1 MKMTKEA
8 ISLHSLNKT
17 LNRIENK
24 LQTLE
29 NKFKELDSTLEKLT
43 QKFEIQ
49 GTSLEE
55 QVSQDEM
62 WTSLLEDRF
71 TSVEIKL
78 FYSYVSETISCLHN
92 QVTQKLPDLARSL
105 PTLASILRRKSK
117 NQRIRLV
124 WESVL
129 ESLGLQEGHVR
140 ALCTFFITHSFE
152 AQYYPVYSANQ
163 RQKYTGDIITM
174 ITKVVKN
181 QMLQESL
188 LCAVQVVENGKA
200 EKKVAWDQ

>member
-1 MKMTKEA
+1 MK
-8 ISLHSLNKT
+8 
-17 LNRIENK
+17 IENK

-62 WTSLLEDRF
+62 WTSLF

-92 QVTQKLPDLARSL
+92 QVTRKLPDLARSL
-105 PTLASILRRKSK
+105 PTLASVLRRKSK

-124 WESVL
+124 WDSVL
-129 ESLGLQEGHVR
+129 ESLGLQEGHIR
-140 ALCTFFITHSFE
+140 ALCTFFITHSYE
-152 AQYYPVYSANQ
+152 AQHYPIYSANQ

-200 EKKVAWDQ
+200 KKKASKAVSFVQK

>member
-1 MKMTKEA
+1 M
-8 ISLHSLNKT
+8 
-17 LNRIENK
+17 
-24 LQTLE
+24 
-29 NKFKELDSTLEKLT
+29 
-43 QKFEIQ
+43 
-49 GTSLEE
+49 
-55 QVSQDEM
+55 
-62 WTSLLEDRF
+62 
-71 TSVEIKL
+71 EIKL
-78 FYSYVSETISCLHN
+78 FYSYVSETICCLHN

-140 ALCTFFITHSFE
+140 ALCTFFITHSYE

-200 EKKVAWDQ
+200 EKKGKQGSILCPKVVSQT